1 MDELAKLHI
10 GRNGK
15 LYCIKVFET
24 TVRIEQELGGDTV
37 SVNRSDF
44 PVYDEST
51 SAWDFHGLGRLIDK
65 YQARKIREQIETW
78 NDEGGAPAPSQT
90 T

>member
-1 MDELAKLHI
+1 MDELAKLHV

-24 TVRIEQELGGDTV
+24 AIRIEQELGGDTV
-37 SVNRSDF
+37 PVNRSNF
-44 PVYDEST
+44 IVYDEAT
-51 SAWDFHGLGRLIDK
+51 SAWDFEGIGRLIDM

-78 NDEGGAPAPSQT
+78 NDEGGAPAPSPAT
-90 T
+90 